1 MALEMIELDLE
12 VKKRVL
18 DNLLRIKPK
27 NVMELAYF
35 YSILKTAVTRL
46 DEAVVY
52 EAQKKTVYDLAF
64 NPYGTDGE

>member
-1 MALEMIELDLE
+1 VLENFL
-12 VKKRVL
+12 K
-18 DNLLRIKPK
+18 IKPK
-27 NVMELAYF
+27 NVIELTYF

-64 NPYGTDGE
+64 NPYGMDGE